1 MQLFEGLRQQI
12 AAYLDP
18 EQVEQVAKAYVLA
31 RDAHEG
37 QHRTSGEPYITHPV
51 AVAGI
56 LATLRLDAQSLM
68 AALMHDVIEDCGV
81 TKEQLIEQFGP
92 QVADLVE
99 GVSKLTQIQFGS
111 KAEQQAEN
119 FRKMMMAMTRDIRVI
134 LIKLADRLHNMQ
146 TLGALAPHK
155 RRRIAQETLEIY
167 APIANRLG
175 MYSIRQELEDLGF
188 AALYPVRYAVLR
200 NAVKRARG
208 NRKEIISGIAQAI
221 EAKLQK
227 AGINARV
234 VGREKSLFSIYN
246 KMKTRVG
253 SFAEVMDIYGFRII
267 TDSEDSCYR
276 VLGQVHNLYKPVP
289 GRFKDYVAIPKTNGY
304 QSLHTVLKGPH
315 GLHVEVQI
323 RTEVME
329 QMANNGVAAH
339 FLYKTGSAPN
349 PAELR
354 AREWLRSVIEFQQRA
369 GDSME
374 FVENVKIDLFPD
386 EVYVFTPN
394 GNILELPVGA
404 TPVDFAYAIHTDVG
418 NACVAAKIDRQLAP
432 LSTILRNGQTVE
444 IVTAPGARPN
454 PTWLSFVATGKAR
467 ANIRHFLKNQ
477 RRDESVAMGRRL
489 LENALHEKPI
499 EQFPEDERKRVALET
514 KHKSFEDLLADIG
527 IGQIPAIAVAH
538 RLDPERRQIKRIE
551 TGTEEPLAIRGTEG
565 MLVSY
570 ARCCCPIPGDP
581 IIGVL
586 SAGRGIT
593 VHMFSCHNTAE
604 FISKPG
610 KTVPLQWEKDVKG
623 EFAVELE
630 VDVINQR
637 GVLAQLTSTIADEEA
652 NIVNLEIDPRDGSYN
667 TIVFMVQVR
676 GRLHLA
682 NIMRRLRAMS
692 EVNRIVRHHRAQ
704 PERGGKSN

>member
-12 AAYLDP
+12 SAYLDP
-18 EQVEQVAKAYVLA
+18 EQVEQVGKAYVLA

-37 QHRTSGEPYITHPV
+37 QLRTSGEPYITHPV

-56 LATLRLDAQSLM
+56 LASLRLDAQSLM

-81 TKEQLIEQFGP
+81 SKEQLIEQFGP

-188 AALYPVRYAVLR
+188 AALYPMRYAVLR

-267 TDSEDSCYR
+267 TDTEDSCYR
-276 VLGQVHNLYKPVP
+276 VLGQVHTLYKPVP
-289 GRFKDYVAIPKTNGY
+289 GRFKDYLAIPKTNGY

-323 RTEVME
+323 RTELME

-339 FLYKTGSAPN
+339 WLYKTGSAPN

-432 LSTILRNGQTVE
+432 LSTVLRNGQTVE

-489 LENALHEKPI
+489 LENALHEKAV
-499 EQFPEDERKRVALET
+499 EQFSEDERKRVALET
-514 KHKSFEDLLADIG
+514 KHKSFDDLLADIG

-565 MLVSY
+565 LLVSY

-581 IIGVL
+581 IIGLL
-586 SAGRGIT
+586 SAGRGIS
-593 VHMFSCHNTAE
+593 VHMYSCPNTAE
-604 FISKPG
+604 YVGKPG

-682 NIMRRLRAMS
+682 NIMRRLRAMN

-704 PERGGKSN
+704 NERASRPS